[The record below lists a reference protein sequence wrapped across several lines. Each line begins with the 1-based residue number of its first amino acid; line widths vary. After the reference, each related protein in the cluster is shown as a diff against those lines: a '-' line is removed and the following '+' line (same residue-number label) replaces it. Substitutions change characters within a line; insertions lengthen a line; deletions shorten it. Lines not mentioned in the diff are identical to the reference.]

1 MAQATFVETVPAGHE
16 VHKASK
22 RRCEMKTQKV
32 KDLMVPLAEYATVPE
47 TATLLE
53 AVKALKKAQ
62 AAFGKQRD
70 RHRAILVIDANNHIV
85 GKLSQHDVLEA
96 LEPNYKE
103 MRKQSEDGAIH
114 RLGLSDTFFQKTL
127 EQYHLWE
134 NALEG
139 LCRKAI
145 DLKVKRVMYAPD
157 KGEFVKQSATM
168 DEAIHRLIIG
178 RHHSLLV
185 TADRDPR
192 EIVGVL
198 RLSDVFEVVGDSML
212 ECELT

>member
-103 MRKQSEDGAIH
+103 MRNQSEDGAIH